1 MITLLDV
8 RQKTGPLPGGAVDLY
23 LILAEDVDNIPDAV
37 EGAISTDITVKAG
50 SSFKK
55 IEFAP
60 GTCKI
65 SHPSVGE
72 DGSGSME
79 TLVDFIVGSDDAA
92 TLAMFNDM
100 INGRFIA
107 IVDQASRV
115 KRLAGSKRAPL
126 ILRAVGYDGG
136 ADQPD
141 RNATTF
147 QLKSRDGRISPEY
160 QGVVQTEVA

>member
-1 MITLLDV
+1 MITLADV
-8 RQKTGPLPGGAVDLY
+8 KQKTGPLPGGAVDLY
-23 LILAEDVDNIPDAV
+23 LILAEDVDNIPAAV
-37 EGAISTDITVKAG
+37 DGAITTDITVKAG
-50 SSFKK
+50 SSFKRF
-55 IEFAP
+55 EFAP
-60 GTCKI
+60 GTCKV

-72 DGSGSME
+72 DGSISAE
-79 TLVDFIVGSDDAA
+79 SLVDFIVGNDDAA
-92 TLAMFNDM
+92 ALSMFNEM
-100 INGRFIA
+100 MNGRFIA
-107 IVDQASRV
+107 IVDQASGV
-115 KRLAGSKRAPL
+115 KRLVGTKRAPA